1 MSMKKMACDFKV
13 NHETMH
19 KLVSEDLGMRN
30 FKRNKVHYLNDSIRA
45 KRMKRCK
52 RRFKRVGTGDLGR
65 ILFTDGRIFTVE
77 EATDKQ
83 HDKIMSKNI

>member
-1 MSMKKMACDFKV
+1 MTMKKMACDFKV

-45 KRMKRCK
+45 KRMK
-52 RRFKRVGTGDLGR
+52 
-65 ILFTDGRIFTVE
+65 
-77 EATDKQ
+77 
-83 HDKIMSKNI
+83 